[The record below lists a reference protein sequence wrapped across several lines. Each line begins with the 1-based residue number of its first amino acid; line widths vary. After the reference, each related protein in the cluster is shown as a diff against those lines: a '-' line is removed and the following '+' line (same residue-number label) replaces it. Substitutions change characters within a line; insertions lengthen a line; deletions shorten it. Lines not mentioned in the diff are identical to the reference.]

1 MSDEKVRMLA
11 TTVQKLMSRG
21 ARSNVIKILEK
32 SHAADIAELLS
43 FLNHEDRYEVFLME
57 PNEEKRAEILSH
69 LEEEQQTEMLK
80 VLSKKEVI
88 GLVSLMEKDDVADL
102 LGSIPEEEADEILSS
117 MVKEDS
123 QEVAGLMG
131 YPEDSAGGIMGS
143 DYVAFNKDMT
153 VKQVIESIQAEGQES
168 KVTFYVYVVNDNNQ
182 LVGVSSLKQ
191 LLLSKPGDFLKNIM
205 FPEVISVTVETDQEE
220 VSKVVEK
227 YDFLSVPVVDG
238 NNELVGLITVD
249 DVIDVIREEA
259 EEDLLAMGRA
269 GWGLNVSTFEHF
281 KARLPWLFFA
291 YCGGSACFAI
301 VYFLAALP
309 AQAEKSLSEIWVV
322 AAFIPVLLS
331 MGATSGSQ
339 AATVAVGNLRSSSYD
354 ASKGRNQ
361 LMKELRLSFSF
372 ASIFFLIS
380 LSLSLLVA
388 GDRSLALGLS
398 SVMFVQIVLA
408 LMMGAS
414 IPLAMNR
421 LGFDPTVASVPL
433 FTSIADV
440 TAVIL
445 LVSLFLGI

>member
-1 MSDEKVRMLA
+1 MSEEKVKMLA

-21 ARSNVIKILEK
+21 ARPNVIKILEK

-43 FLNHEDRYEVFLME
+43 VLSHEDRYDVFLME

-69 LEEEQQTEMLK
+69 LEEEQQAEMLK
-80 VLSKKEVI
+80 VLSKKDVI
-88 GLVSLMEKDDVADL
+88 TLVSRMEKDDVADL
-102 LGSIPEEEADEILSS
+102 LGSIPEDEADEILSS

-143 DYVAFNKDMT
+143 DYVAFKKDMT

-168 KVTFYVYVVNDNNQ
+168 KVTFYVYVVNDNEQ

-191 LLLSKPGDFLKNIM
+191 LLLSKADEVLKNIM
-205 FPEVISVTVETDQEE
+205 FPEVISVNVETHQEE

-227 YDFLSVPVVDG
+227 YDFLSLPVVDG

-291 YCGGSACFAI
+291 YGGGAACFAI

-309 AQAEKSLSEIWVV
+309 AQAEKSLNEIWLV

-339 AATVAVGNLRSSSYD
+339 AATVAVGNLRASSYD
-354 ASKGRNQ
+354 SSKGRNQ
-361 LMKELRLSFSF
+361 LLKEFRLAFSF
-372 ASIFFLIS
+372 ALIFGL
-380 LSLSLLVA
+380 LSLL
-388 GDRSLALGLS
+388 LGLVVTANKS
-398 SVMFVQIVLA
+398 LVLGLAGVMFVQILLA
-408 LMMGAS
+408 LMMGAT
-414 IPLAMNR
+414 IPQAMKR

>member
-21 ARSNVIKILEK
+21 ARPNVIKILEK

-43 FLNHEDRYEVFLME
+43 FLSHEDRYEVFFME

-69 LEEEQQTEMLK
+69 LEEDSQAEMLK
-80 VLSKKEVI
+80 VLSKKDVI
-88 GLVSLMEKDDVADL
+88 SLISRMEKDDVADL

-143 DYVAFNKDMT
+143 DYVAFNKEMT
-153 VKQVIESIQAEGQES
+153 VKQVIESIQTEGQES

-205 FPEVISVTVETDQEE
+205 FPEVISVNVETDQEE

-249 DVIDVIREEA
+249 DVIDEIREEA

-269 GWGLNVSTFEHF
+269 GWGLNVSTYEHF
-281 KARLPWLFFA
+281 RARLPWLFFA
-291 YCGGSACFAI
+291 YGGGAACFAI

-309 AQAEKSLSEIWVV
+309 AQAESSLSQIWLV

-339 AATVAVGNLRSSSYD
+339 AATVAVGNLRATGYD
-354 ASKGRNQ
+354 ASKGKNQ
-361 LMKELRLSFSF
+361 LVKELRLAFSF
-372 ASIFFLIS
+372 AVIFGVLTFLF
-380 LSLSLLVA
+380 
-388 GDRSLALGLS
+388 G
-398 SVMFVQIVLA
+398 
-408 LMMGAS
+408 
-414 IPLAMNR
+414 
-421 LGFDPTVASVPL
+421 
-433 FTSIADV
+433 
-440 TAVIL
+440 L
-445 LVSLFLGI
+445 LVSEDQSLVMGLSAVMFIQ